1 MPARL
6 PACAV
11 LAALAVAAGGCL
23 GGGDE
28 AGGGGERADRA
39 AAAQDDPRPPAE
51 APEPSPDAVP
61 SPDVRPEAG
70 AEDVIRAWADTL
82 RRGDVKGASAY
93 FALPSTVS
101 NGTPPIKLETR
112 AEVEFFNSTLPCG
125 AVVIATEDAPHG
137 FVIATFRLTERPG
150 RGRCGA
156 GTGATARTALLVRDG
171 HITDWL
177 RVPDDG
183 SSPAPDTT
191 PA

>member
-1 MPARL
+1 MGPRL
-6 PACAV
+6 ATWLV
-11 LAALAVAAGGCL
+11 LAAAAVGAGGCL
-23 GGGDE
+23 GGGDDDP
-28 AGGGGERADRA
+28 ARDRA
-39 AAAQDDPRPPAE
+39 GAQASPGAARGGPVPDPA
-51 APEPSPDAVP
+51 AT
-61 SPDVRPEAG
+61 PEAG

-82 RRGDVKGASAY
+82 RRGDVAGAAGY

-101 NGTPPIKLETR
+101 NGTPPLKLRTR
-112 AEVEFFNSTLPCG
+112 EEVEFFNRTLPCG

-150 RGRCGA
+150 KGRCGS

-177 RVPDDG
+177 RVPDG
-183 SSPAPDTT
+183 GVENEELT